1 MVLLESVF
9 TAIVAAWTSYS
20 CINNECCNDEWI
32 RSDLSNL
39 PLTLKSKVY
48 GQHLVTDTLM
58 RHLKGHINGNPRK
71 ALALSFHGTTGTGK
85 NYVSRL
91 VAETIFVKGMGSK
104 YVHWI
109 IPAVEFRLGDAD
121 TTILSL
127 YKDKLRNKII
137 EAVTACP
144 RALIIIDEM
153 ETMPPGLIDV
163 LKPYLDFHDKVEGV
177 DYRKAMFFLL
187 SNNAGA
193 AISTKTFDF
202 WNAGRSRESIQLK
215 DFENIVQLATLY
227 DKSNG
232 LWNSELIS
240 SGLLTASIPFLP
252 LERLH
257 VKQCIRDAL
266 IEHKFVRTVR
276 EIPEEKVQMIA
287 DQLKYFPNDTEV
299 YATTGCKRI
308 HDKVQLIMNEY

>member
-48 GQHLVTDTLM
+48 GQHLVFF
-58 RHLKGHINGNPRK
+58 HLICNN
-71 ALALSFHGTTGTGK
+71 
-85 NYVSRL
+85 
-91 VAETIFVKGMGSK
+91 
-104 YVHWI
+104 
-109 IPAVEFRLGDAD
+109 
-121 TTILSL
+121 
-127 YKDKLRNKII
+127 KLRNKIN

-153 ETMPPGLIDV
+153 EKMPPGLIDV
-163 LKPYLDFHDKVEGV
+163 LKPYLNFHDKVEGV

-215 DFENIVQLATLY
+215 DFENILQLATLN

-232 LWNSELIS
+232 LWHSELIS

-266 IEHKFVRTVR
+266 IKHKFVRTVQ

-287 DQLKYFPNDTEV
+287 DQLAYFPDDSKV

-308 HDKVQLIMNEY
+308 HDKVQLIMNDY